1 VVGVGEGRPAVNSG
15 AAALDWRASLKRER
29 TFLGISAL
37 LFLVSGWL
45 TIDKCRSMAGGMP
58 MLGGW
63 TMSMAW
69 MRMAGQTWLAAATSF
84 MGMWTVMMVAMMLP
98 SLVPVLLCY
107 RRAIRGQP
115 DSTLGRLTT
124 IAAAGYFFVWAIA
137 GMVAYPIGVSLSAA
151 EMRSLA
157 LQRFVPLATGIL
169 LLLAGSIQLTP
180 WKARRL
186 MRCRHAP
193 VCAPASRTTPAAWK
207 HGLCLGMD
215 CSLCCVGL
223 MIVLIV
229 TGVMSLP
236 NMAVVTAAITAE
248 RLACHPE
255 RIARV
260 IGVVIIVSSL
270 LVITRAVG

>member
-1 VVGVGEGRPAVNSG
+1 MPAVDSG
-15 AAALDWRASLKRER
+15 GAALDWRARLERER
-29 TFLGISAL
+29 TFLGTSAL
-37 LFLVSGWL
+37 VFLASAGV
-45 TIDKCRSMAGGMP
+45 TIDTCKSMSGGMTMP
-58 MLGGW
+58 GGW

-69 MRMAGQTWLAAATSF
+69 MRVAGQTWLAAATTF
-84 MGMWTVMMVAMMLP
+84 MGTWVVMMVAMMLP
-98 SLVPVLLCY
+98 SLVPMLMCY
-107 RRAIRGQP
+107 RRAIRGQA
-115 DSTLGRLTT
+115 DSVLGRLTT
-124 IAAAGYFFVWAIA
+124 IAAGGYFFVWAIV
-137 GMVAYPIGVSLSAA
+137 GMVAYPIGVSWSAA

-157 LQRFVPLATGIL
+157 LQRFGPLATGIL

-180 WKARRL
+180 WKTRRL

-193 VCAPASRTTPAAWK
+193 VSAPASRAAPAAWK

-236 NMAVVTAAITAE
+236 NMVVVTAAITAE
-248 RLACHPE
+248 RLACNPE

-260 IGVVIIVSSL
+260 FGVVIIVSSL
-270 LVITRAVG
+270 LVIARAVG